1 MKRALNRRQWLGWTS
16 GTAAIGLAAAT
27 AAAMQPIPR
36 APGNR
41 WKLGLAGYSL
51 RKYFQA
57 PDDAPEKL
65 HLEGFL
71 DYCAKLG
78 VDGAELTQYYFPEAT
93 THAQLVLLKRHAHLV
108 GVEICGGAIRN
119 NFTVEPGPALQ
130 KELDH
135 VQLWGRH
142 YATLGAPVV
151 RVFAGQP
158 GSGIGE
164 ETAVGRVAAALQ
176 QACAA
181 ASEHGVMLAIENH
194 DFTTK
199 VDRLLAILEQVDS
212 PWVGVNFDG
221 GNFNGSDDPYGDMA
235 KLAPYAVNAQI
246 KVAIHTA
253 GGQQPA
259 DWPRILGIL
268 RDAGYSGYITLEYE
282 EAAEPYDVIPRY
294 IEQLRKGMA

>member
-1 MKRALNRRQWLGWTS
+1 MRPALNRRQWLGWSS
-16 GTAAIGLAAAT
+16 GIAAIGLSAAT

-57 PDDAPEKL
+57 PADAPEKL
-65 HLEGFL
+65 NLDGFL

-78 VDGAELTQYYFPEAT
+78 VDGAELTQYYFPDSP
-93 THAQLVLLKRHAHLV
+93 THEQLVMLKRHAHLV

-119 NFTVEPGPALQ
+119 NFTVEPGAPLQ

-135 VQLWGRH
+135 VQRWGRH
-142 YATLGAPVV
+142 YATLGAPAM

-158 GSGIGE
+158 GSGISE
-164 ETAVGRVAAALQ
+164 EDAVRRVAEALQ

-181 ASEHGVMLAIENH
+181 ASEHGVILAIENH

-199 VDRLLAILEQVDS
+199 VDRLLAILDQVDS
-212 PWVGVNFDG
+212 PWLGVNFDG
-221 GNFNGSDDPYGDMA
+221 GNFGGTDDPYGAME
-235 KLAPYAVNAQI
+235 KLAPYAVSAQI
-246 KVAIHTA
+246 KVAMHTA
-253 GGQQPA
+253 GGQQQA

-282 EAAEPYDVIPRY
+282 EADEPYEVIPRY
-294 IEQLRKGMA
+294 LDQLRKLIG